1 MHGEILKN
9 DTRVP
14 KYPRY
19 GKTSHSRVTE
29 VLPSFQIFQGLPE
42 NIKIYFKRIKIDRV
56 RAKTV
61 KTRFTRGSTLGA
73 CAVQNKGFQ
82 YN

>member
-9 DTRVP
+9 DTRVS
-14 KYPRY
+14 KYTRY

-42 NIKIYFKRIKIDRV
+42 NIKIYFNPIQIDQV

-61 KTRFTRGSTLGA
+61 KTHYVRGRTEGLCTA
-73 CAVQNKGFQ
+73 
-82 YN
+82 